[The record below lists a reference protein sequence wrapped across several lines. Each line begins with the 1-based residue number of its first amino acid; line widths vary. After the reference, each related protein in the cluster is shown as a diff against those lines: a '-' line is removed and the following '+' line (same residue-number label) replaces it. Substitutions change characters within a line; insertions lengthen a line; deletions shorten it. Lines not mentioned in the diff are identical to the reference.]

1 MLRIDSKRNES
12 FRRLVLIKLA
22 IKAFMVAK
30 KIFRHIVKYSAEA
43 NKQ

>member
-22 IKAFMVAK
+22 IKAIMDRKENEIPAYR
-30 KIFRHIVKYSAEA
+30 KIFCESK
-43 NKQ
+43 